1 MTNFNLKVKV
11 RKAKNQQ
18 QTLDYFHNKKLEEFG
33 QEKKNLEK
41 YKKLINTYTK
51 ELNLLNKINTK
62 KLTDEQFE
70 QKFELIDKINNLK
83 KIIKNIQ
90 SENTEYDYF
99 LNVGDLL
106 YEYYDKDDNNKDK
119 TSQNSIID
127 FFNKNSNSN
136 NNNSSFTSL
145 KAELLDNYL
154 STLDNKY
161 KKLKFDEKNE
171 FCSNCNEQLKLN
183 YMEGIN
189 ICECCGEQFFI
200 LIDSDK
206 PNYKEPTN
214 ESTYFAYKRIN
225 HYNEFSVICFLQL
238 KKLYKS
244 LYINFILQFI
254 KLYKID
260 LYNIKLYNEQQF
272 IKLWRNLLYNKFN

>member
-11 RKAKNQQ
+11 RKPKNQQ
-18 QTLDYFHNKKLEEFG
+18 KTLDYFHNKKLDEFNN
-33 QEKKNLEK
+33 EKKNIEK
-41 YKKLINTYTK
+41 YKKLITNYTK
-51 ELNLLNKINTK
+51 ELNLLNKISNK

-70 QKFELIDKINNLK
+70 IKFDLIDKINNLK
-83 KIIKNIQ
+83 KQINNIQ
-90 SENTEYDYF
+90 TSNSEYDYF

-106 YEYYDKDDNNKDK
+106 YEYYDKDDNKDK
-119 TSQNSIID
+119 SNKNSIID
-127 FFNKNSNSN
+127 FFNKNQ
-136 NNNSSFTSL
+136 NSSSSSFSSL

-161 KKLKFDEKNE
+161 KKGEIDEHTE
-171 FCSNCNEQLKLN
+171 VCTVCNTQLKLN

-189 ICECCGEQFFI
+189 VCENCGEQFFI

-225 HYNEFSVICFLQL
+225 HYNESHINV
-238 KKLYKS
+238 KK
-244 LYINFILQFI
+244 ILMNSGI
-254 KLYKID
+254 LSGI
-260 LYNIKLYNEQQF
+260 YNIITHNYEKLFKEIMSY
-272 IKLWRNLLYNKFN
+272 IIIC

>member
-18 QTLDYFHNKKLEEFG
+18 QTLDYFHNKKLDEFDN
-33 QEKKNLEK
+33 EKKNIEK
-41 YKKLINTYTK
+41 YKKLINNYTK
-51 ELNLLNKINTK
+51 ELNLLNKINSK
-62 KLTDEQFE
+62 KLNDEQFE
-70 QKFELIDKINNLK
+70 KRFDLIDKINNLK
-83 KIIKNIQ
+83 DKIKTIQ
-90 SENTEYDYF
+90 NNDTEYNYF

-106 YEYYDKDDNNKDK
+106 YEYYDKDDTKDK
-119 TSQNSIID
+119 ITESSIID

-136 NNNSSFTSL
+136 NDNSSFTSL

-161 KKLKFDEKNE
+161 KKIQHDEMTE
-171 FCSNCNEQLKLN
+171 FCSECKTQLKLN

-189 ICECCGEQFFI
+189 VCENCGEQFFI

-225 HYNEFSVICFLQL
+225 HYNEYKRILLHSLL
-238 KKLYKS
+238 K
-244 LYINFILQFI
+244 I
-254 KLYKID
+254 KLFNYKI
-260 LYNIKLYNEQQF
+260 YISSKNIKLFNLFYLKFF
-272 IKLWRNLLYNKFN
+272 INFNINLY

>member
-18 QTLDYFHNKKLEEFG
+18 QTLDYFHNKKLDEFDN
-33 QEKKNLEK
+33 EKKNIEK
-41 YKKLINTYTK
+41 YKKLINNYTK
-51 ELNLLNKINTK
+51 ELNLLNKINSK
-62 KLTDEQFE
+62 KLNDEQFE
-70 QKFELIDKINNLK
+70 KRFDLIDKINNLK
-83 KIIKNIQ
+83 DKIKTIQ
-90 SENTEYDYF
+90 NNDTEYNYF

-106 YEYYDKDDNNKDK
+106 YEYYDKDDTKDK
-119 TSQNSIID
+119 ITESSIID

-136 NNNSSFTSL
+136 NDNSSFTSL

-161 KKLKFDEKNE
+161 KKSQHDEMTE
-171 FCSNCNEQLKLN
+171 FCSECKTQLKLN

-189 ICECCGEQFFI
+189 VCENCGEQFFI

-225 HYNEFSVICFLQL
+225 HYNEFSVICFLQF
-238 KKLYKS
+238 KNLYKS
-244 LYINFILQFI
+244 LYKNFILQFI